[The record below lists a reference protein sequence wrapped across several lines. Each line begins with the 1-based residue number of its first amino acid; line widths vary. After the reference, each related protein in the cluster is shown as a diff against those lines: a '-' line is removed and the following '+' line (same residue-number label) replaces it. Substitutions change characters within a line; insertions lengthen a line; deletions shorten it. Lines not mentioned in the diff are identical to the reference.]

1 MVGLHD
7 FYLKLKCHS
16 FLFFSVY
23 RLEVDHLTF
32 EMDMGDLVW
41 VRIILVIEWLLS
53 LVGLL
58 YKDQGHALPLF
69 LDIKSDLKVGV
80 VNKLVFHREQ

>member
-1 MVGLHD
+1 
-7 FYLKLKCHS
+7 
-16 FLFFSVY
+16 
-23 RLEVDHLTF
+23 
-32 EMDMGDLVW
+32 MGDLVW